1 MDMNGMEGRGKA
13 WSVGRV
19 NKMSGNVERMMEENR
34 GAGMKGL
41 ELAKK
46 YYETYGRPL
55 IFEQFS
61 DIADQA
67 AAGLVGYGSE
77 CFGFD
82 DAISVDH
89 DYGPSFCIWLPRETY
104 RQYGKEMQAA
114 YDALPKEFMGF
125 SERVEEEQGKGRVGV
140 LCLED
145 FYLEILG
152 RDSAPETAAAWF
164 AVSEA
169 ALATATNGA
178 VFEDPCGVFTGIR
191 EGLLAYYPREVW
203 LKKLAESLAKAAQ
216 AGQYNYA
223 RAMKRGERV
232 AAELALTEF
241 VKEAMQIVYLLN
253 KKYAP
258 FYKWMHRGM
267 KELAVCGEIGDML
280 SLLYQIPDPAAAW
293 EGTAPTDYL
302 YHLNTDDGRVLVI
315 EAVCNVLVQTLN
327 EMGLSDRQDNF
338 LQNHVGEVLGKI

>member
-1 MDMNGMEGRGKA
+1 
-13 WSVGRV
+13 
-19 NKMSGNVERMMEENR
+19 
-34 GAGMKGL
+34 MKGL
-41 ELAKK
+41 EIAEK
-46 YYETYGRPL
+46 YYETYGRKMMR
-55 IFEQFS
+55 EQFPE
-61 DIADQA
+61 IADQA

-82 DAISVDH
+82 DEISRDH
-89 DYGPSFCIWLPRETY
+89 DYGPSFCIWLPREVYIKY
-104 RQYGKEMQAA
+104 REEMQAA
-114 YDALPKEFMGF
+114 YDALPKAFMGCAA
-125 SERVEEEQGKGRVGV
+125 RVEEEQGKGRVGV

-152 RDSAPETAAAWF
+152 RDSVPETAGEWF
-164 AVSEA
+164 TVSEA

-178 VFEDPCGVFTGIR
+178 VFEDPCGKFTAVR

-203 LKKLAESLAKAAQ
+203 LKKLAESLARAAQ

-223 RAMKRGERV
+223 RAMKRGERI
-232 AAELALTEF
+232 AAEIALTEF

-267 KELAVCGEIGDML
+267 KELAVCSEIGDML

-293 EGTAPTDYL
+293 EGVAPTDYL
-302 YHLNTDDGRVLVI
+302 YHLNTEDGRVLVI

-327 EMGLSDRQDNF
+327 EMGLSGRQDNF
-338 LQNHVGEVLGKI
+338 LQNHAGEVLEQLMK

>member
-1 MDMNGMEGRGKA
+1 MIE
-13 WSVGRV
+13 
-19 NKMSGNVERMMEENR
+19 
-34 GAGMKGL
+34 
-41 ELAKK
+41 
-46 YYETYGRPL
+46 
-55 IFEQFS
+55 EQFS
-61 DIADQA
+61 EIAEQIA
-67 AAGLVGYGSE
+67 VGLVGYGSE

-82 DAISVDH
+82 DEISRDH
-89 DYGPSFCIWLPRETY
+89 DYGPSFCIWLPREVY
-104 RQYGKEMQAA
+104 IKYGKEMQAA
-114 YDALPKEFMGF
+114 YDAMPKEFMGCAA
-125 SERVEEEQGKGRVGV
+125 RLEEEQGKGRVGV

-152 RDSAPETAAAWF
+152 RDSVPGTAAEWF

-178 VFEDPCGVFTGIR
+178 VFTDSCGKFTGIR

-203 LKKLAESLAKAAQ
+203 LKKLAESLARAAQ

-223 RAMKRGERV
+223 RAMKRGERI
-232 AAELALTEF
+232 AAEIALAEF

-267 KELAVCGEIGDML
+267 KELAVGSEIGDML
-280 SLLYQIPDPAAAW
+280 ALLYQIPDPAAAW
-293 EGTAPTDYL
+293 EGVGAGDFL

-338 LQNHVGEVLGKI
+338 LQNQVGEVLSNRIAVFK

>member
-1 MDMNGMEGRGKA
+1 MEGGYA
-13 WSVGRV
+13 AGAV
-19 NKMSGNVERMMEENR
+19 N
-34 GAGMKGL
+34 GMKGL
-41 ELAKK
+41 ELSEK
-46 YYETYGRPL
+46 YYDVYGKPM
-55 IFEQFS
+55 IKTCFPEIAEQT
-61 DIADQA
+61 AV
-67 AAGLVGYGSE
+67 GLVGYGSE
-77 CFGFD
+77 CLGFD
-82 DAISVDH
+82 DEISTDH
-89 DYGPSFCIWLPRETY
+89 DYGPSFCIWLPREVYIKY
-104 RQYGKEMQAA
+104 RDDMQAA
-114 YDALPKEFMGF
+114 YDALPKEFMGCAA
-125 SERVEEEQGKGRVGV
+125 RVEEEQGKGRVGV

-152 RDSAPETAAAWF
+152 RDSVPETAAEWF
-164 AVSEA
+164 AVPEV

-178 VFEDPCGVFTGIR
+178 VFADPCGKFTEIR

-203 LKKLAESLAKAAQ
+203 LKKLAESLARAAQ

-223 RAMKRGERV
+223 RAMKRGERI
-232 AAELALTEF
+232 AAEIALTEF

-267 KELAVCGEIGDML
+267 KELAVCSEIGDML
-280 SLLYQIPDPAAAW
+280 ALLYQIPDPAAAW
-293 EGTAPTDYL
+293 EGVGAGDFL

-338 LQNHVGEVLGKI
+338 LQNQVGEVLGRA

>member
-1 MDMNGMEGRGKA
+1 MR
-13 WSVGRV
+13 
-19 NKMSGNVERMMEENR
+19 
-34 GAGMKGL
+34 GL
-41 ELAKK
+41 ELSQK
-46 YYETYGRPL
+46 YYDTYGKPM
-55 IFEQFS
+55 IEEQFPG
-61 DIADQA
+61 IAEQIA
-67 AAGLVGYGSE
+67 VGLVGYGSE

-82 DAISVDH
+82 DEISRDH
-89 DYGPSFCIWLPRETY
+89 DYGPSFCIWMPRQVY
-104 RQYGKEMQAA
+104 IKYGKEMQAA
-114 YDALPKEFMGF
+114 YDALPGEFMGF
-125 SERVEEEQGKGRVGV
+125 AGRTCEEQGKGRVGV

-152 RDSAPETAAAWF
+152 RDSVPGTAAEWF

-178 VFEDPCGVFTGIR
+178 VFADPCGKFTEIR

-203 LKKLAESLAKAAQ
+203 LKKLAESLARAAQ

-223 RAMKRGERV
+223 RAMKRGERI
-232 AAELALTEF
+232 AAEIALAEF

-267 KELAVCGEIGDML
+267 KELAVCSEIGDML
-280 SLLYQIPDPAAAW
+280 ALLYQIPDPAAAW
-293 EGTAPTDYL
+293 EGVGAGDFL

-327 EMGLSDRQDNF
+327 EMGLSGRQDNF
-338 LQNHVGEVLGKI
+338 LQNQVGEVLSGC

>member
-1 MDMNGMEGRGKA
+1 VRREKGGGK
-13 WSVGRV
+13 R
-19 NKMSGNVERMMEENR
+19 
-34 GAGMKGL
+34 MKGL
-41 ELAKK
+41 ELSQK
-46 YYETYGRPL
+46 YYEAYGRQM
-55 IFEQFS
+55 IRGQFPE
-61 DIADQA
+61 IADQA
-67 AAGLVGYGSE
+67 AVGLVGYGSE
-77 CFGFD
+77 CLGFD
-82 DAISVDH
+82 DEISTDH
-89 DYGPSFCIWLPRETY
+89 DYGPSFCIWLPREVY
-104 RQYGKEMQAA
+104 IKHGKGMQAA

-125 SERVEEEQGKGRVGV
+125 AGRVEEEQGKGRVGA

-152 RDSAPETAAAWF
+152 RDSVPETAEEWL

-178 VFEDPCGVFTGIR
+178 VFEDPCGKFTAVR
-191 EGLLAYYPREVW
+191 EGLLSYYPREVW

-223 RAMKRGERV
+223 RAMKR
-232 AAELALTEF
+232 AEIALTEF
-241 VKEAMQIVYLLN
+241 VKEAMQTVYLLN

-267 KELAVCGEIGDML
+267 KELAVCSEIGDML
-280 SLLYQIPDPAAAW
+280 ALLYQVPDPAAAW
-293 EGTAPTDYL
+293 EGVSPTDYL
-302 YHLNTDDGRVLVI
+302 YHLNTDDGRVLVV

-338 LQNHVGEVLGKI
+338 LQNHVGEILGKI